1 MLGSVPEKAGQN
13 ETAGVVIP
21 LDTEG
26 RRDLGR
32 RQELSARGRGERRDP
47 AHPVGLALGV
57 REEEGAAENRG
68 ILEVRKKIHIN
79 KQRKV

>member
-32 RQELSARGRGERRDP
+32 QEEQSARGRGERRDP
-47 AHPVGLALGV
+47 AHPGWPWGF
-57 REEEGAAENRG
+57 G
-68 ILEVRKKIHIN
+68 
-79 KQRKV
+79 RKVPRRITGRDIA